1 MLTEIIIILALI
13 IVNGILS
20 ASEIAIVSSRRARL
34 QAAAEKNNQSAR
46 VALKLKDNPNQFLST
61 VQIGITL
68 IGILTGFFSGGTI
81 SSYLAE
87 LFKQVTFIAPYAEQL
102 SVILVVLVITYLS
115 LVVGE
120 LVPKRIGMAIP
131 ETYSTL
137 IAAPMQFIS
146 KVVKPFVWLLSV
158 STDAIVK
165 LLNIKVA
172 KNAVTEEE
180 IKALVDE
187 GVDSGVIEN
196 FEHDFMDRLLVLGD
210 KRAQNLMVH
219 RSDIA
224 CLDLQNTF
232 EENKAI
238 IRQSEHTE
246 FPVIDGSFDQVK
258 GVVHAKTF
266 LQKYIDNH
274 PIHLEDLIQPIPFV
288 NEKTYAYNVL
298 NIFKNAKAQLAVVI
312 DEYGIPQGI
321 VSIKDIVRTLF
332 GDMNATED
340 QHGEAHI
347 RKREDG
353 TYLIDGRIQLSDFL
367 KYFQIYLDGEE
378 EDDIGNVTTL
388 GGLVFLTLDHV
399 PEEGEYIYFKNYKI
413 EVIDMDGNR
422 VDKVL
427 LSKQTNPTYAI
438 TANED

>member
-274 PIHLEDLIQPIPFV
+274 PIHLEELIQPIPFV

-427 LSKQTNPTYAI
+427 LSRQTNPTYAI